1 MKQLFYTL
9 FISVSCFVLA
19 QPGFA
24 QENLA
29 NKKINLDKQEA
40 LVSEKTRK
48 LDFNASQL
56 DDNKVQAQIIDLEV
70 ALTELLANSHRNLF
84 NLDFI
89 PEADIEPTITAQK
102 LPPLQDLPLNSSVIS
117 DREIKEILINYLED
131 IAKKI
136 AKYNYSPKYERGNEL
151 SNYIIM
157 QGLND
162 PKILFPQD
170 RVAFYIDDIPVDYN
184 NFLVLSSTELDRIEV
199 LGIPQSTLVGKNSSS
214 GVVNAIPRQAS
225 SEPEVI
231 IGTSYSKYNSR
242 ELQFSLNDALVKD
255 KLALRIAGVYQGRD
269 GFIENIATDE
279 KIGEKGKFAARGQL
293 LWTPTPDWQISFNSY
308 NTFIDDGNPPFN
320 KLNSSEP
327 FEVDLDTEGYNR
339 YNTNTQAL
347 KVGYQG
353 KGFRATSIT
362 ARRFSQQ
369 EFLFPGSTGATQT
382 IDDFQ
387 LKLWTQELRFQSPET
402 AKKFQWLLGAYYE
415 HKDYIVDDVQ
425 INLPGFPK
433 VRRFGDDFRQTYAL
447 FGQLDYKPINP
458 LTLSAGLRY
467 ESSDASLDSSYDLV
481 NPDGSL
487 SPIRPTIKDVKVSDS
502 ELIPSFGLKYQFSPN
517 LIGYAN
523 IAKGYRPSG
532 LNYGADIE
540 DTLQFA
546 EEKTW
551 SYVAGLQSVWLDGYL
566 IAGLSFFHKD
576 IHDYQVLQF
585 DENGILG
592 DINNIGLKATGVQF
606 QLKAKPT
613 PGLDLIASIGYANSK
628 YENYINTETGID
640 LSDNQVPLI
649 PQFTYNLAAQYRT
662 QGGLYA
668 RAELRGYGLTYFD
681 DDNTIKQEP
690 YALVNAR
697 IGYEA
702 EKYGIYLYANN
713 LFDTRYLTS
722 GYIFPVPDGTAEF
735 GNPAMY
741 GIQVKAKF

>member
-1 MKQLFYTL
+1 MKHFFYPAI
-9 FISVSCFVLA
+9 ISVFCFVLN

-24 QENLA
+24 QENLI
-29 NKKINLDKQEA
+29 NKQINLDKK
-40 LVSEKTRK
+40 VGK
-48 LDFNASQL
+48 LNSDASQL
-56 DDNKVQAQIIDLEV
+56 DDNKVQARIM
-70 ALTELLANSHRNLF
+70 ELFTNSGDNLLF
-84 NLDFI
+84 SLDFI
-89 PEADIEPTITAQK
+89 PEADIEPTVTAQK
-102 LPPLQDLPLNSSVIS
+102 LSQLQNVPLNPTVIS
-117 DREIKEILINYLED
+117 DREIEEILINYLED

-136 AKYNYSPKYERGNEL
+136 AQYNYSPKYEQGNEL
-151 SNYIIM
+151 SNYIVM

-162 PKILFPQD
+162 PKFLTPQD

-184 NFLVLSSTELDRIEV
+184 NLIILSSAELDRIQV
-199 LGIPQSTLVGKNSSS
+199 LGIPQSTLVGKSSSS
-214 GVVNAIPRQAS
+214 GIVNAISRQAS

-231 IGTSYSKYNSR
+231 LSTSYGKYNSR
-242 ELQFSLNDALVKD
+242 ELQFSLNDALVED

-269 GFIENIATDE
+269 GFIENIATDD
-279 KIGEKGKFAARGQL
+279 KIGDRARFAARGQL
-293 LWTPTPDWQISFNSY
+293 LWTPTDYWKISFNSY
-308 NTFIDDGNPPFN
+308 NSFINDGHPNFN
-320 KLNSSEP
+320 KLNPSEP
-327 FEVDLDTEGYNR
+327 FEVDLDTIGYNH
-339 YNTNTQAL
+339 YSTNTQAL
-347 KVGYQG
+347 KVGYKG

-369 EFLFPGSTGATQT
+369 EFLFPGSNGATQT
-382 IDDFQ
+382 IDDLK
-387 LKLWTQELRFQSPET
+387 LKLWTQELRLQSPES
-402 AKKFQWLLGAYYE
+402 AKNFQWLLGAYYE
-415 HKDYIVDDVQ
+415 SQDYIVDDVQ
-425 INLPGFPK
+425 VDLPGFPK
-433 VRRFGDDFRQTYAL
+433 VQRLGDDYRQTYAV
-447 FGQLDYKPINP
+447 FGHLDYKPIKP

-467 ESSDASLDSSYDLV
+467 ESSDTSLDSSYNLV

-487 SPIRPTIKDVKVSDS
+487 SPIRPDVEDAKISDN

-523 IAKGYRPSG
+523 IAKGYRPGG
-532 LNYGADIE
+532 LNYGADTE
-540 DTLQFA
+540 DTLQFK
-546 EEKTW
+546 EEKSW
-551 SYVAGLQSVWLDGYL
+551 SYVVGLQSVWLDGYL

-576 IHDYQVLQF
+576 INDYQVLQF
-585 DENGILG
+585 DENGLLG

-606 QLKAKPT
+606 ELKAKPT

-628 YENYINTETGID
+628 YGNYINTETGID
-640 LSDNQVPLI
+640 LSDNQVALI

-662 QGGLYA
+662 LGGLYA